1 MEITPV
7 NGDATS
13 GNSFDL
19 KKSFGGTNSPSSS
32 AVAAAAAAAAAA
44 SAQAGKGSKLESA
57 LDKLGLGKRKV
68 SLTTGHSKCL
78 IHQFANYKVVR
89 QPITKRKRSAT
100 KLYFFKIESLRYF
113 EWA

>member
-68 SLTTGHSKCL
+68 SRVFKVPIAPVCQLQSFQTTNKKKKIGHQTL
-78 IHQFANYKVVR
+78 
-89 QPITKRKRSAT
+89 
-100 KLYFFKIESLRYF
+100 FFQD
-113 EWA
+113 

>member
-68 SLTTGHSKCL
+68 SRVSKCL
-78 IHQFANYKVVR
+78 LHQFANYKVFR
-89 QPITKRKRSAT
+89 QPIKRKKSVT
-100 KLYFFKIESLRYF
+100 ELYFFKIESFCYF
-113 EWA
+113 ERA

>member
-19 KKSFGGTNSPSSS
+19 KKSFGGATNSPSSS

-68 SLTTGHSKCL
+68 
-78 IHQFANYKVVR
+78 I
-89 QPITKRKRSAT
+89 
-100 KLYFFKIESLRYF
+100 
-113 EWA
+113 